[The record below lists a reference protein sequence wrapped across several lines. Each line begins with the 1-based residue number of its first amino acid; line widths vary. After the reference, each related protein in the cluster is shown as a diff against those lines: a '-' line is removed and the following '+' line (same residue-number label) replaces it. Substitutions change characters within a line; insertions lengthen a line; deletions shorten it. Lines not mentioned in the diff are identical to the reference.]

1 MKREVQAPKVEPYNL
16 THDDDT
22 KTTHPAYGGIVAHR
36 VSGYRS
42 LYGSDFKHQHFM
54 RVSIKRSE
62 HIRGL
67 SHDWYHGDMQS
78 LIEVDMTESQWAEFI
93 SAPNIG
99 TGVPCTIDNF
109 NGEQMPLLPDPG
121 DKREVFTN
129 EARRRLDD
137 GMNELAEIKRM
148 LATQPGISKTA
159 MRAITSKIETAERQL
174 GPNIDYV
181 AKQFAEHVETTVSKA
196 KQEIHG
202 HMLRT
207 ITRAGADA
215 TNMPLAMDV
224 DEGRPEIIEAA
235 LPKPIDGGPSEK
247 VEVKLPGKRIKIVKK
262 AKPE

>member
-1 MKREVQAPKVEPYNL
+1 MKREVLEPEVRPDGEE
-16 THDDDT
+16 TR
-22 KTTHPAYGGIVAHR
+22 TTHPAFGGIVAHR

-62 HIRGL
+62 HVRSL
-67 SHDWYHGDMQS
+67 SHDRYYGDLRS
-78 LIEVDMTESQWAEFI
+78 LIEVDMTEAQWAEFI

-109 NGEQMPLLPDPG
+109 NGEWMPLLPDPG

-129 EARRRLDD
+129 EARKYLDD
-137 GMNELAEIKRM
+137 GMKELADLKRM
-148 LATQPGISKTA
+148 LATTPGISKTA
-159 MRAITSKIETAERQL
+159 LRAITSKIESAERDL
-174 GPNIDYV
+174 GPSIDFV
-181 AKQFAEHVETTVSKA
+181 AKSFDKHVEKTISKA

-202 HMLRT
+202 HMLRQ

-224 DEGRPEIIEAA
+224 DEGQPEIIEAA
-235 LPKPIDGGPSEK
+235 LPKPLDGTPAKK
-247 VEVKLPGKRIKIVKK
+247 VGIKIVKK
-262 AKPE
+262 KPS